1 MEQAAVEVPRVEK
14 KGKGRM
20 VGILVA
26 LVLVLGAGAAGAV
39 FAPRLLAKGPAP
51 KAGEHDAAAAHE
63 EEPAAEEHAEAEEEE
78 APKSKRRAG
87 TGETVELNPI
97 IVDSHQSDGTLRH
110 LKIQLAVE
118 LGKDKP
124 AEEFKKLQPYVR
136 EASIGYLRTQD
147 FDKLSDPKNFD
158 ALRKDLQAEVFGAI
172 GKTVVKRVLIVDF
185 VVQ

>member
-39 FAPRLLAKGPAP
+39 FAPRLLASKAPA
-51 KAGEHDAAAAHE
+51 KAAAEAEPKE
-63 EEPAAEEHAEAEEEE
+63 EEAAAEEKDAPAEEEE
-78 APKSKRRAG
+78 DAPKPKRRAG
-87 TGETVELNPI
+87 GGETVELNPI
-97 IVDSHQSDGTLRH
+97 IVDSHSADGQLRH

-118 LGKDKP
+118 LAKNKP
-124 AEEFKKLQPYVR
+124 GEEFKKLQPYVR
-136 EASIGYLRTQD
+136 EAAIGYLRTQD

-158 ALRKDLQAEVFGAI
+158 ALRKDLQAEVFEAV
-172 GKTVVKRVLIVDF
+172 GKSLVKRVLIIDF

>member
-26 LVLVLGAGAAGAV
+26 LVLVLGAGVAGAV
-39 FAPRLLAKGPAP
+39 FAPRLLAKPTAA
-51 KAGEHDAAAAHE
+51 KAGGEHEAEEAHEPAHE
-63 EEPAAEEHAEAEEEE
+63 EAAAEEEE
-78 APKSKRRAG
+78 EESPKPKRRVG
-87 TGETVELNPI
+87 GGETLELAPI

-118 LGKDKP
+118 IAKGKP

-158 ALRKDLQAEVFGAI
+158 ALRKDLQAEVFEAV
-172 GKTVVKRVLIVDF
+172 GKSLVKRVLIVDF